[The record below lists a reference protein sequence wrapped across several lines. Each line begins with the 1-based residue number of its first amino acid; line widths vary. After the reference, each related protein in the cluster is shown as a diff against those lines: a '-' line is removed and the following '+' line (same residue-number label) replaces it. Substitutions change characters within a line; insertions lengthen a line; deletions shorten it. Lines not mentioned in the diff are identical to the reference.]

1 MIETDKILLAELIAL
16 LLKDGEL
23 PSDKENQLKNL
34 LQKYP
39 SARDSLSRRLSQ
51 TDIYVPFDLR
61 STDVKQE
68 WLITQ
73 RKFTAKETML
83 QSRKKYL
90 FLNKPWYKAMG
101 IAAALLLVLTLLW
114 QRQQPENP
122 INYLIPDKIYGH
134 KNDVLPGGAGA
145 VLKIEGKEEIRLTE
159 KKAIQYFAQGIEL
172 KEGRL

>member
-61 STDVKQE
+61 STDV
-68 WLITQ
+68 
-73 RKFTAKETML
+73 
-83 QSRKKYL
+83 
-90 FLNKPWYKAMG
+90 
-101 IAAALLLVLTLLW
+101 
-114 QRQQPENP
+114 
-122 INYLIPDKIYGH
+122 
-134 KNDVLPGGAGA
+134 
-145 VLKIEGKEEIRLTE
+145 
-159 KKAIQYFAQGIEL
+159 
-172 KEGRL
+172 